1 MVGGVVPSRR
11 RCMRTSSCRS
21 DELEECYFVRG
32 KVDIKDTESA
42 RHFLEDILCICMSSM
57 TLIVAILKKL
67 DPLVS

>member
-21 DELEECYFVRG
+21 DEQSAMYFVRG

-42 RHFLEDILCICMSSM
+42 RHFLEDILCMSSM